1 MQVARNAREGLA
13 MMVLGVDRGFEN
25 REVLEAIEDVPGIES
40 ARVARVP

>member
-1 MQVARNAREGLA
+1 
-13 MMVLGVDRGFEN
+13 MMVLGVDRGFD